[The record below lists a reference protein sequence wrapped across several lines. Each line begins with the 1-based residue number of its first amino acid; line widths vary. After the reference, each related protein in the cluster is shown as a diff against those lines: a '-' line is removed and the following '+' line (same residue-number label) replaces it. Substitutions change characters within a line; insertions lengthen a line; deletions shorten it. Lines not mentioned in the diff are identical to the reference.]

1 MKTTTDEA
9 WLRAFGYLR
18 LATRY
23 AKVLHPNEPDDAA
36 LDAVYTLAAQDKAY
50 DTARGS
56 YFIFAKS
63 VLWRALLQR
72 QRWAAGARI
81 PAHCDSKA
89 PKTRARIRHFC
100 DYSVSLSAELRGGE
114 PVSVLVSGPEYDLAA
129 MVDWRRGHA
138 RALALAKTTGAKAAL
153 AVLEG
158 GSMTDEAEK
167 CGLTRQAVHQ
177 ALRRLARRAD
187 FHYEDEPTRK

>member
-9 WLRAFGYLR
+9 WLRAFGYLP

-23 AKVLHPNEPDDAA
+23 AKVLHPNEPEDAA

-50 DTARGS
+50 DGARGF
-56 YFIFAKS
+56 YFSFAKS
-63 VLWRALLQR
+63 VLWNALLQR
-72 QRWAAGARI
+72 PRWAAGARI

-100 DYSVSLSAELRGGE
+100 DYSVSLSAELKSGE
-114 PVSVLVSGPEYDLAA
+114 LVSVLVGAPEYDLAA
-129 MVDWRRGHA
+129 LVDWRRSYA
-138 RALALAKTTGAKAAL
+138 RALALVNTKGTKAAL

-158 GSMTDEAEK
+158 GCITDEAK
-167 CGLTRQAVHQ
+167 KYGLSKQAVHQ
-177 ALRRLARRAD
+177 ALCGLARRAGIQ
-187 FHYEDEPTRK
+187 YEDEPTRK

>member
-9 WLRAFGYLR
+9 WLRAFSYLR

-23 AKVLHPNEPDDAA
+23 AKVLHPSEPDDAA
-36 LDAVYTLAAQDKAY
+36 LEAVYTLAARDRMY
-50 DTARGS
+50 DPKRGF
-56 YFIFAKS
+56 YFAFAKS
-63 VLWRALLQR
+63 VLWSALLQR
-72 QRWAAGARI
+72 PRWAAGARI

-89 PKTRARIRHFC
+89 PKTRARIRRFCHFT
-100 DYSVSLSAELRGGE
+100 VSLSDDLRSGE
-114 PVSVLVSGPEYDLAA
+114 PVSVLVSAPEHNLAA
-129 MVDWRRGHA
+129 LVDWRRGHA
-138 RALALAKTTGAKAAL
+138 RALALAKTKGTKAAL

>member
-50 DTARGS
+50 DSARGS

-100 DYSVSLSAELRGGE
+100 NYSVSLSTELRGGE
-114 PVSVLVSGPEYDLAA
+114 PVSILVSAPEHDLAA
-129 MVDWRRGHA
+129 LVDWRRGHA
-138 RALALAKTTGAKAAL
+138 RALALANTKGTKAAI

-158 GSMTDEAEK
+158 GSMTDEAKK
-167 CGLTRQAVHQ
+167 CGLSRQAVHQ
-177 ALRRLARRAD
+177 ALCGLARRAGIQ
-187 FHYEDEPTRK
+187 YEDEPTRK

>member
-36 LDAVYTLAAQDKAY
+36 LDAVYTLAARDRRY
-50 DTARGS
+50 DAARGF
-56 YFIFAKS
+56 YFSFAKS
-63 VLWRALLQR
+63 VLWSALLQR
-72 QRWAAGARI
+72 PRWAGGARI

-89 PKTRARIRHFC
+89 PKTRARIRRF
-100 DYSVSLSAELRGGE
+100 SRTVSLSDDLKSGE
-114 PVSVLVSGPEYDLAA
+114 PVSVLVSASEHDLPAL
-129 MVDWRRGHA
+129 VDWRRGHA
-138 RALALAKTTGAKAAL
+138 RALALANTKGTKAAI

-158 GSMTDEAEK
+158 GSMTDEAKK
-167 CGLTRQAVHQ
+167 CGLSRQAVHQ
-177 ALRRLARRAD
+177 ALCGLARRAGIQ
-187 FHYEDEPTRK
+187 YEDEPTRK